1 MLSVR
6 ELGDTEGALERVLYP
21 LKVTP
26 VRKESH
32 WISRTGN
39 QQRTGWIFPANITA
53 QILSLSGVFI
63 WYSWSPYWTYY
74 LLWGFGNCLLHRKL
88 WIREEKKPTLNVG
101 VRTVCHLRTRSLT
114 SGRCSTCIFKCL
126 NERKIFFISWPKCQK
141 SKKVIEGLIKSK
153 FRSNIYLNIPLY
165 LKLWFTVFCCFRTV
179 RIAELQVRKVLCLTL
194 KSYSLT
200 DWNYWNIKYIYCE
213 DLHSLFSQGS
223 CSLCSLSY
231 AAEHPNFLE
240 HSHTQI
246 DGFKTPH
253 DSKKF
258 WLSLHY

>member
-1 MLSVR
+1 MSGIHLTCFTSSWILENHQWELLGQVGLRRTSQVETCLKKQWLLCSDKCYTTTKWMLSVR

-63 WYSWSPYWTYY
+63 WYSWNPYWTYY

-101 VRTVCHLRTRSLT
+101 VGTVCHLRTRSLT

-126 NERKIFFISWPKCQK
+126 NERKICFHLLAKMPK
-141 SKKVIEGLIKSK
+141 IK
-153 FRSNIYLNIPLY
+153 
-165 LKLWFTVFCCFRTV
+165 
-179 RIAELQVRKVLCLTL
+179 
-194 KSYSLT
+194 KSY
-200 DWNYWNIKYIYCE
+200 W
-213 DLHSLFSQGS
+213 GS
-223 CSLCSLSY
+223 Y
-231 AAEHPNFLE
+231 
-240 HSHTQI
+240 
-246 DGFKTPH
+246 KV
-253 DSKKF
+253 KV
-258 WLSLHY
+258 